1 MNKKNGYI
9 RSMLLRAAVSL
20 ISVLSVLFV
29 LSVLPVVS
37 VLEAE
42 IVVKQD
48 KDGKIVVSN
57 NLTAHNPYSKTDPV
71 RFEKPKTVS
80 SVVPAHYLTKI
91 KKLAKKYDVKEA
103 LIVAVARAESSF
115 NPFAVS
121 PKGAVGIMQLMPD
134 TAKKYG
140 VYNRYNAEQNLE
152 AGVRHLKYLHD
163 KYKNLTLTL
172 AAYNAGEEAVKKY
185 GGVPPYKE
193 TRGYIKRV
201 MKFMGLS
208 YNQYFKP
215 QSRQI
220 IYKITTPDGRII
232 ITDSMPSNVDG
243 KISVIN

>member
-1 MNKKNGYI
+1 
-9 RSMLLRAAVSL
+9 MLLPAAPK
-20 ISVLSVLFV
+20 ISVPFVPFV
-29 LSVLPVVS
+29 LLVLLVLSPRP

-48 KDGKIVVSN
+48 KDGKIIVSN

-71 RFEKPKTVS
+71 RFEKPKTLS
-80 SVVPAHYLTKI
+80 STVPAHYLIKI
-91 KKLAKKYDVKEA
+91 KKLAQKYEVKEA

-140 VYNRYNAEQNLE
+140 VYNRYNADQNLE
-152 AGVRHLKYLHD
+152 AGVRHLKYLYN
-163 KYKNLTLTL
+163 KYKNITLTL
-172 AAYNAGEEAVKKY
+172 AAYNAGEDAVKKY
-185 GGVPPYKE
+185 SGVPPYKE
-193 TRGYIKRV
+193 TRDYIKRV
-201 MKFMGLS
+201 MNFMGLS

-220 IYKITTPDGRII
+220 IYKITTSDGRII
-232 ITDSMPSNVDG
+232 ITDSMPSKVDG
-243 KISVIN
+243 QITVIN

>member
-1 MNKKNGYI
+1 
-9 RSMLLRAAVSL
+9 MLLSTASFIL
-20 ISVLSVLFV
+20 PVLFV
-29 LSVLPVVS
+29 LLIVS
-37 VLEAE
+37 GLNAE

-71 RFEKPKTVS
+71 RFEKSAKRS
-80 SVVPAHYLTKI
+80 STIPPHYLSKI
-91 KKLAKKYDVKEA
+91 KKLAQKHEVKEA

-152 AGVRHLKYLHD
+152 GGVKHLKYLSD
-163 KYKNLTLTL
+163 KYKSLTLTL
-172 AAYNAGEEAVKKY
+172 AAYNAGEDAVKKY

-193 TRGYIKRV
+193 TRNYIKRV

-208 YNQYFKP
+208 YNQYFQP

-220 IYKITTPDGRII
+220 IYKIITNDGRII
-232 ITDSMPSNVDG
+232 ITDSKPSQVDG
-243 KISVIN
+243 KITVIN